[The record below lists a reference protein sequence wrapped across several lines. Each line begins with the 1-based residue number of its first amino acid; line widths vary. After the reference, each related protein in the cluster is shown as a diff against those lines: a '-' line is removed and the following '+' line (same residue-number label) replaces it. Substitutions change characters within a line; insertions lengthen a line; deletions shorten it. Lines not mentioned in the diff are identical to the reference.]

1 MAAIFFTEAPVRFG
15 AGTDDQ
21 IKRILTRLRETFDFG
36 GTDFSDVNAC
46 SSDGDNGL
54 HCVVRWG
61 DLSAAKALIDA
72 GIDVNKA
79 GDLGYTPL
87 HVACMSGNVEMVKLL
102 IDKGANMFALSEGDA
117 PFATARL
124 GGHDQICDL
133 LAPLM
138 KEAQSLDPKI
148 WIRARIAQLRREIT
162 YLEEKL
168 AR

>member
-1 MAAIFFTEAPVRFG
+1 M
-15 AGTDDQ
+15 DNQ
-21 IKRILTRLRETFDFG
+21 IKRIFAKLRETCDFAE
-36 GTDFSDVNAC
+36 TDFSDVNAC
-46 SSDGDNGL
+46 NSEGDNGL
-54 HCVVRWG
+54 HCVVGWG

-87 HVACMSGNVEMVKLL
+87 HVACMRGNVEMVKFL
-102 IDKGANMFALSEGDA
+102 IDKGANLFALSEGDT

-124 GGHDQICDL
+124 GGHDHVCDL

-138 KEAQSLDPKI
+138 KQAQSLDEKI
-148 WIRARIAQLRREIT
+148 WVRARIAKLRREIA

>member
-1 MAAIFFTEAPVRFG
+1 M
-15 AGTDDQ
+15 DDQ
-21 IKRILTRLRETFDFG
+21 LKRIFARLRETCAFAE
-36 GTDFSDVNAC
+36 TDFSDVNAC
-46 SSDGDNGL
+46 NGEGDNGL
-54 HCVVRWG
+54 HCVVGWG

-87 HVACMSGNVEMVKLL
+87 HVACMQGNVEMVKLL
-102 IDKGANMFALSEGDA
+102 IDKGANMFALSEGDV

-124 GGHDQICDL
+124 AGHDQICDL

-138 KEAQSLDPKI
+138 EQEQSRDPKI
-148 WIRARIAQLRREIT
+148 WVRARIHQLRREIA

-168 AR
+168 SQ

>member
-1 MAAIFFTEAPVRFG
+1 M
-15 AGTDDQ
+15 DDQ
-21 IKRILTRLRETFDFG
+21 TKHIFARLRETCDFAE
-36 GTDFSDVNAC
+36 TDFSDVNAC

-72 GIDVNKA
+72 GIDLNKA

-87 HVACMSGNVEMVKLL
+87 HVACMQGNVEMVKLL
-102 IDKGANMFALSEGDA
+102 IDKGANMFALSEGDV

-124 GGHDQICDL
+124 AGHDQICDM

-138 KEAQSLDPKI
+138 EQAQSRDPKI
-148 WIRARIAQLRREIT
+148 WVRARIAQLRREIA